1 MGNVSLLVE
10 KITISSEDEVNNS
23 VVKSR
28 NVGKEMSKSSILIS
42 NDEDGRIK
50 VDTSLLKVGDGSILV
65 MNEEGNRE
73 VELRIRS

>member
-10 KITISSEDEVNNS
+10 KITISNEDEVNNS
-23 VVKSR
+23 VVKS
-28 NVGKEMSKSSILIS
+28 NIGKEMSKSSILTS

-50 VDTSLLKVGDGSILV
+50 VAMSSLKVGDGSILV
-65 MNEEGNRE
+65 MNEEGNRD

>member
-23 VVKSR
+23 VVK
-28 NVGKEMSKSSILIS
+28 VGKKMSKSSILTS

-50 VDTSLLKVGDGSILV
+50 VDTSSLKVGDGSIL
-65 MNEEGNRE
+65 EEGNRD
-73 VELRIRS
+73 VELRTRP